1 MSKAASTDRHI
12 WIDMGVVSSQTPEAV
27 GEAMQGLINAAP
39 LGTSSTKKKL
49 FDGFKPFQKICSTSW
64 IIQSHPKTSKVIQ
77 RLWLKVCW
85 GWNHQQ
91 DEKNVSPSWAAC
103 DFQLA
108 IYVVLLSVAPRD
120 ETGKLRSC
128 SVQRVMCGCVR
139 VYTPYTTETP
149 KKKRVATYAE
159 ILKVPFIL
167 YIMIYNFVIWC
178 IQ

>member
-12 WIDMGVVSSQTPEAV
+12 WIDMGWFRAKRLRQLEKQCKVWSMPPLWELPAQKKTVWWFQAIPKDMLNILDHPKSS
-27 GEAMQGLINAAP
+27 
-39 LGTSSTKKKL
+39 K
-49 FDGFKPFQKICSTSW
+49 D
-64 IIQSHPKTSKVIQ
+64 IQSHPKTMVESML
-77 RLWLKVCW
+77 RLKPST
-85 GWNHQQ
+85 GWK
-91 DEKNVSPSWAAC
+91 KNVSPSWAAC

-139 VYTPYTTETP
+139 VYTPYTTET

>member
-12 WIDMGVVSSQTPEAV
+12 WIDMGWFRAKRLRQLEKQCKVWSMPPLWELPAQKKNCLMVSSHSKRYAQH
-27 GEAMQGLINAAP
+27 
-39 LGTSSTKKKL
+39 LGS
-49 FDGFKPFQKICSTSW
+49 
-64 IIQSHPKTSKVIQ
+64 SKVIQ
-77 RLWLKVCW
+77 RHPKSSKDY
-85 GWNHQQ
+85 GWKYVEVETINRMK
-91 DEKNVSPSWAAC
+91 KNVSPSWAAC

-139 VYTPYTTETP
+139 VYTPYTTET